1 MLGFFA
7 DFETLNKI
15 PKIPASSRTFQ
26 LPVYAQVGDD
36 LFLSYYTDQQA
47 PGWEDALALDPAG
60 AMSHMAYAVI
70 RFHDV
75 LYFSCEIYED
85 DTIREHR
92 LAEFG
97 LEPFSQ
103 YVIEHSALVKRL
115 FERHEKSIIKQQH
128 YPHEARHFIFTMHG
142 HVFEVV
148 AAGFELGRGHGSLV
162 DAIAPMV
169 THRVHGHAAALQ
181 P

>member
-7 DFETLNKI
+7 DFETLKTI
-15 PKIPASSRTFQ
+15 PNIPASSRTFQ

-36 LFLSYYTDQQA
+36 LFLSYYTDEQA

-60 AMSHMAYAVI
+60 AMSHMAYAVL

-75 LYFSCEIYED
+75 LYFSCETYED

-97 LEPFSQ
+97 LKPFSQ
-103 YVIEHSALVKRL
+103 YVVEHSALVERL
-115 FERHEKSIIKQQH
+115 FDRQEKSTIKQQR
-128 YPHEARHFIFTMHG
+128 YPREARHFIFTMHG
-142 HVFEVV
+142 HVFELV
-148 AAGFELGRGHGSLV
+148 AAGFELARGRGSLV

-169 THRVHGHAAALQ
+169 TRRMNGHAAAQQ